1 MSQETIERRLQ
12 RQRPASVENTC
23 GWCDAEVPLPQEDLV
38 GVCISCGMVVFRD
51 DAHRERAQWLSRS
64 RSCEDIPTPA

>member
-1 MSQETIERRLQ
+1 MGQETIERRLQ
-12 RQRPASVENTC
+12 GHRAASVENIC
-23 GWCDAEVPLPQEDLV
+23 GWCDVEVPLPPGDLV

-51 DAHRERAQWLSRS
+51 GADRQRAEWLSGS